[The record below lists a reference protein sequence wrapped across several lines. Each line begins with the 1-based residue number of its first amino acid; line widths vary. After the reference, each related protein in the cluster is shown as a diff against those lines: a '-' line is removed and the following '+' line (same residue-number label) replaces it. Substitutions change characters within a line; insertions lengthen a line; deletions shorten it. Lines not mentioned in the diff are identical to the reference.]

1 MLNRFFSVMH
11 NRQKGITGLE
21 TAIILIAFVVVAAVF
36 SYTVLSAGLF
46 STQKSSEAVYSGLEE
61 VQSTM
66 EVTGAIIG
74 FDTGGDDD
82 LDYVKVTLSNAIGG
96 EPINFTT
103 PTDAGTDGKAD
114 SGSSNV
120 VTISYVDA
128 TERVDDLS
136 WSKTEVGD
144 GDGDNLLENGER
156 FELTIPA
163 ATVAGSDDFTGV
175 LGDQQLITSTQFKI
189 EIKPPSGAVME
200 IERTTPAN
208 LDAVM
213 NLN

>member
-1 MLNRFFSVMH
+1 MLNRIFSGMH

-36 SYTVLSAGLF
+36 AYTVLSAGLF
-46 STQKSSEAVYSGLEE
+46 SSQKSSEAVYSGLEE
-61 VQSTM
+61 AQSTM
-66 EVTGAIIG
+66 QINGGVIA
-74 FDTGGDDD
+74 FDTGDDD
-82 LDYVKVTLSNAIGG
+82 DMDYVKITLSNALEG
-96 EPINFTT
+96 EPINFTE

-120 VTISYVDA
+120 VTVSYVDA

-136 WSKTEVGD
+136 WSITQIGD
-144 GDGDNLLENGER
+144 TDNDALLETGER
-156 FELTIPA
+156 FEITIPA

-175 LGDQQLITSTQFKI
+175 LGDQQLVTSTQFKL
-189 EIKPPSGAVME
+189 EIKPPTGAVLE

-208 LDAVM
+208 LDPVM